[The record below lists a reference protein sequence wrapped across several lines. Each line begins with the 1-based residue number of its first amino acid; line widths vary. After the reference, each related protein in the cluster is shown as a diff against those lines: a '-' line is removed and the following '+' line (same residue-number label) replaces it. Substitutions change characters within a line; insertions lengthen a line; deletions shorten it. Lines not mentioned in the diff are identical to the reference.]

1 MNCKHLTGVSLAE
14 CIAATLRSICSQAS
28 ELLAKY
34 RREIRLYLSLLQL
47 LKVLGTIMSS
57 HLVLKYYVNNVGLAV
72 NYMDY
77 GCHISDYCRLFSCP
91 YFTDVG
97 KLSSQYGQCG
107 NGVYSPTPRKT
118 TKSTKLPSEK
128 TAKVSFTPTQTPAP
142 TSRPQ
147 KNYEAAFA
155 QLSSSYGFGG
165 GFSPAPSRK

>member
-1 MNCKHLTGVSLAE
+1 MALKAKLQVTLVTKYRLGIINVQHDDSLKNCYMNCKHLTGVSLAE

-91 YFTDVG
+91 YFTDVYG
-97 KLSSQYGQCG
+97 CKAFCLAFYSHISIPCTLQPLSI
-107 NGVYSPTPRKT
+107 
-118 TKSTKLPSEK
+118 
-128 TAKVSFTPTQTPAP
+128 
-142 TSRPQ
+142 
-147 KNYEAAFA
+147 
-155 QLSSSYGFGG
+155 
-165 GFSPAPSRK
+165 